1 MATPKYSCENCKFHT
16 NVRQNYTYHMKSKRH
31 AENIDNDKL
40 FSHVCAICN
49 KKYKSMGGL
58 MKHNS
63 KCIAIP
69 IAGNN
74 IAIEEIKNILLDI
87 KASQKPTPPNIINN
101 QNNNV
106 NIILNE
112 KCNAA
117 KNFIDMVNNIQL
129 LSVYPPTITSED
141 YVKTIVGMLKTAI
154 DQYPI
159 TERPIQ
165 CIKDEDENQKIIHI
179 RHLDAWHKEKEIDWT
194 TQIHNS
200 SLGDDDAPAESE
212 EKIIFHAI
220 KNMEKHLLNKI
231 GLLYGRE
238 AQRDYSYEVGHPSN
252 KIRIIKYILE
262 YINIDKEELMKIINE
277 TYVTPFNISNAD
289 PNGSAS
295 LNVIR

>member
-1 MATPKYSCENCKFHT
+1 MYKFNCEVCVFNT
-16 NVRQNYTYHMKSKRH
+16 NIRQHYNRHILSKRH
-31 AENIDNDKL
+31 ISQSTCETT
-40 FSHVCAICN
+40 FTHVCDICSRKFKGQSGLYHHKLKCV
-49 KKYKSMGGL
+49 KKNELENQIITPLKS
-58 MKHNS
+58 KD
-63 KCIAIP
+63 
-69 IAGNN
+69 
-74 IAIEEIKNILLDI
+74 ILDSMNELKTMISDI

-117 KNFIDMVNNIQL
+117 KNFIDMVNNIQM

-277 TYVTPFNISNAD
+277 TYVNTI
-289 PNGSAS
+289 
-295 LNVIR
+295 I